1 MPFASDS
8 KLYLFQRSENEKRN
22 SWATVV
28 GLENCM
34 TEDQE
39 NFPGLFGVYHDA
51 SLSERVTHL
60 EFNAS
65 RKV

>member
-1 MPFASDS
+1 
-8 KLYLFQRSENEKRN
+8 
-22 SWATVV
+22 
-28 GLENCM
+28 M
-34 TEDQE
+34 TEGQE
-39 NFPGLFGVYHDA
+39 NFLGLFGVYHDA

>member
-1 MPFASDS
+1 
-8 KLYLFQRSENEKRN
+8 
-22 SWATVV
+22 
-28 GLENCM
+28 M
-34 TEDQE
+34 TEGQE